1 MEIPYDLIPIANF
14 IKELPG
20 RNSSA
25 SHELVFLASKL
36 PAMGSKSYYIEVL
49 SKSSNSEIQNKTSEK
64 FIENQ
69 VEYVEII
76 FIS

>member
-1 MEIPYDLIPIANF
+1 MEIPCDMIPIASF
-14 IKELPG
+14 VRELPG

-25 SHELVFLASKL
+25 THELVFLASML

-49 SKSSNSEIQNKTSEK
+49 NIPSNSGIQNKTSEK

-69 VEYVEII
+69 VEYVEIT

>member
-1 MEIPYDLIPIANF
+1 MEIPCDIIPIATF
-14 IKELPG
+14 IQELPG

-25 SHELVFLASKL
+25 THELIFLASKL

-49 SKSSNSEIQNKTSEK
+49 NISSNSEIQNKTSEK

-69 VEYVEII
+69 VEYVKIT
-76 FIS
+76 FIP